1 MLGVPMP
8 DYPGYNP
15 SIFPNVENFFSSVSM
30 RFAHANIK
38 NQLHLFNEKFQM
50 VEDFDLMKEL

>member
-1 MLGVPMP
+1 MP